1 MHIASKVTLILGAIL
16 LAVGGIGLVAG
27 IGSVADSGELKETY
41 LTGVTDGTF
50 TPNVNESWTISV
62 YVFHPV
68 DCETLELY
76 ITDSNGNDVIG
87 ECWIY
92 SDESTPENTE
102 VLYGDIAHTPGMQY
116 TVESNAE
123 VTVRGTYCDE
133 ACVEAVVGGIF
144 GALGGF
150 GAVCCAIPLLVLG
163 LILAFVLDDPVQ
175 NVMMPAGQMPTG
187 QVGYQA
193 PVMGQPPASQNMN
206 QVPVMGQAPVGQPMQ
221 NMGEPQAQITPP
233 LTQQPVQPNQPAQS
247 PWDDVQPPQ

>member
-27 IGSVADSGELKETY
+27 IGSVSDSGELEETY

-68 DCETLELY
+68 DCDTLELY
-76 ITDSNGNDVIG
+76 ITDSDGNDVIG
-87 ECWIY
+87 ECYIW
-92 SDESTPENTE
+92 SDEGTPENTE
-102 VLYGDIAHTPGMQY
+102 VHYGHIAHTPGMQY

-221 NMGEPQAQITPP
+221 HMGATQAQITPP